1 MPTSLN
7 LNVAGF
13 VVGTKRAV
21 SARIA
26 DYKRF
31 KWEVQHCRLQVLI
44 ADANSIQLD
53 GRADFQRLTL
63 LAIWGLDRQNLSI
76 SSLRLNPHKNSNH
89 NSPNTQDSSYANST
103 LETRKSV
110 NTIIGIQKA
119 TNKTVDNT
127 NSGTRTQA
135 I

>member
-21 SARIA
+21 STRIA

-44 ADANSIQLD
+44 ADANSIQLA
-53 GRADFQRLTL
+53 GRPHFQRLTL
-63 LAIWGLDRQNLSI
+63 LAI
-76 SSLRLNPHKNSNH
+76 
-89 NSPNTQDSSYANST
+89 
-103 LETRKSV
+103 
-110 NTIIGIQKA
+110 
-119 TNKTVDNT
+119 
-127 NSGTRTQA
+127 
-135 I
+135 